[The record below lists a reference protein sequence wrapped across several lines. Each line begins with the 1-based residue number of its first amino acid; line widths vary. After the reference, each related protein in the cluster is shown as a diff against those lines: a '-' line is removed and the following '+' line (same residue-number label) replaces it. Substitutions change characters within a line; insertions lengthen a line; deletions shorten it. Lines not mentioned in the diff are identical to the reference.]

1 MRTSLLILFTFV
13 LTNAVGQ
20 NLTDTT
26 KSYVPAFY
34 GSRLKPFLDSL
45 KTKLFTDTAKFK
57 QTDLVFTATGRQN
70 AEPYSP
76 LFIINGAYIYKL
88 DIVSGSKVVSFV
100 NEILD
105 DKKIKSI
112 TYIDSS
118 KASEHF
124 GQNAWQGVILI
135 TMFDEAK
142 FNPKVAGLTL
152 RKNKSGDNFTVR
164 RKGEI
169 LIHD

>member
-13 LTNAVGQ
+13 LITAVGQ
-20 NLTDTT
+20 NFADTIKT
-26 KSYVPAFY
+26 NVPVFY
-34 GSRLKPFLDSL
+34 GDRLKPFLDSL

-57 QTDLVFTATGRQN
+57 QTDLIFTVLGRRN
-70 AEPYSP
+70 TEPYSP

-88 DIVSGSKVVSFV
+88 DIISGLQVVSFV

-105 DKKIKSI
+105 NKKIKSI

-118 KASEHF
+118 QASKYF
-124 GQNAWQGVILI
+124 GQNAWKGVILI
-135 TMFDEAK
+135 TMFDRAK
-142 FNPKVAGLTL
+142 FNLKVAGLTT

-164 RKGEI
+164 KKYEI
-169 LIHD
+169 LIRD

>member
-1 MRTSLLILFTFV
+1 MPV
-13 LTNAVGQ
+13 
-20 NLTDTT
+20 
-26 KSYVPAFY
+26 FY
-34 GSRLKPFLDSL
+34 GDRLKPFLDSL
-45 KTKLFTDTAKFK
+45 KTQLFADTAKFK
-57 QTDLVFTATGRQN
+57 QTDLVFTTRGRQN
-70 AEPYSP
+70 AKPYSP

-88 DIVSGSKVVSFV
+88 DIVSGSQVVSFV

-135 TMFDEAK
+135 TMFEKAK
-142 FNPKVAGLTL
+142 FNPKVAGLTM

-164 RKGEI
+164 KKDEI
-169 LIHD
+169 FIRD